1 MRNTRR
7 NSDEKKKKR
16 KRESEGKMAAFVYR
30 GGLPD
35 LAISQYGTAR
45 AFLLL
50 HKGWHYCYADQPV
63 LGAYDVADSFPVSI
77 KVLEMVSRRGDRAVL
92 GRKYLLLPESFV
104 FSALCLLPLD
114 LFVLQ

>member
-1 MRNTRR
+1 M
-7 NSDEKKKKR
+7 
-16 KRESEGKMAAFVYR
+16 GAFICR

-45 AFLLL
+45 AFLPL

-77 KVLEMVSRRGDRAVL
+77 KVLEIVSRRCDRPFWGENTCCCPSPL
-92 GRKYLLLPESFV
+92 CSLL
-104 FSALCLLPLD
+104 SAFCLPLD